1 MATNLSLGYF
11 VTLVEFYLGY
21 KFGGHRYH
29 GSGAKWIYVIRV
41 EKNKSGKRRAVQSK
55 LTVVEGLES
64 EMTPAKFGVY
74 TCGGS
79 RAKSIYVRGG

>member
-1 MATNLSLGYF
+1 M
-11 VTLVEFYLGY
+11 
-21 KFGGHRYH
+21 
-29 GSGAKWIYVIRV
+29 IRV
-41 EKNKSGKRRAVQSK
+41 EKNKSGRRRAMKLK
-55 LTVVEGLES
+55 LTVVEGLGS

>member
-1 MATNLSLGYF
+1 M
-11 VTLVEFYLGY
+11 
-21 KFGGHRYH
+21 
-29 GSGAKWIYVIRV
+29 IRV